1 MFESL
6 GRWVWGA
13 WWVVTTG
20 VGVALLTHETR
31 FVMALPAACL
41 DPTWRPVC
49 ARAFVD
55 ATVDM
60 MMISHALL

>member
-1 MFESL
+1 M
-6 GRWVWGA
+6 GGM
-13 WWVVTTG
+13 
-20 VGVALLTHETR
+20 VGGDNGSWVALLTHETR

-60 MMISHALL
+60 MMISHVFL